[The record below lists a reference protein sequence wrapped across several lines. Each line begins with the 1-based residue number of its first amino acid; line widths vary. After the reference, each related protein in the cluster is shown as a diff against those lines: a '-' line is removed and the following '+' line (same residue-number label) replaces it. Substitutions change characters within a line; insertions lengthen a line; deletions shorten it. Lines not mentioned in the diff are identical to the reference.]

1 MEMRKLSL
9 RADLLGDKKV
19 DYNLYGHLQAMSYL
33 KERTVIWL

>member
-19 DYNLYGHLQAMSYL
+19 DYNLYGLFFIILFMY
-33 KERTVIWL
+33 K